1 MSLRSWIAPAV
12 LIVVG
17 TAQMAGDLLGVQAL
31 KALGAATGASPAPK
45 VFTAHQGFETY
56 SSEFFIS
63 WSGRDGSRQVLKL
76 TPAVY
81 GGIRGPYNRR
91 NAYGAALSYAPVL
104 QSSEH
109 TRDMLESVLRYT
121 FCGPSTI
128 LEELGI
134 ERGDV
139 AGPFMVELKPR
150 QALPADH
157 AWKLHY
163 EIACDAQ

>member
-1 MSLRSWIAPAV
+1 MSLRAWIAPAA

-17 TAQMAGDLLGVQAL
+17 TVQMAGDLLGVTAL

-63 WSGRDGSRQVLKL
+63 WTGKDGARREMQL

-104 QSSEH
+104 QASEH
-109 TRDMLESVLRYT
+109 TRPMLESVLRYT
-121 FCGPSTI
+121 FCGPSSI
-128 LEELGI
+128 LAELGI
-134 ERGDV
+134 ERDDV
-139 AGPFMVELKPR
+139 AGPFMVDLKPH
-150 QALPADH
+150 QVLPADH
-157 AWKLHY
+157 PWQLHY
-163 EIACDAQ
+163 EIACDGQ

>member
-1 MSLRSWIAPAV
+1 MSLRAWIVPAGLMV
-12 LIVVG
+12 IG
-17 TAQMAGDLLGVQAL
+17 TLQMTGDLLGVPAL

-63 WSGRDGSRQVLKL
+63 WTGRDGARHVIQL

-104 QSSEH
+104 HASEH
-109 TRDMLESVLRYT
+109 TRAMLASVLDYT

-128 LEELGI
+128 LAELGI

-139 AGPFMVELKPR
+139 AGAVAVDLKPR
-150 QALPADH
+150 QVLPADH
-157 AWKLHY
+157 GWKLHY